1 MRKLTVILALLLCIG
16 FLVAQQTINFQSADN
31 ASAYTYSGSMNNVEK
46 LKINTYIWGQI
57 HKPGLYIV
65 PDDTDLLKLLS
76 LAGGPTEDAKLNK
89 IRIIRPT
96 NNGKKVIFVN
106 LKKYIDTGDENL
118 IPVLMPGDTIVV
130 AGTIWYAVTRFTS
143 FVADVAVLITVYAT
157 LSTLNK

>member
-1 MRKLTVILALLLCIG
+1 MRKFTVLIGLLLCMT
-16 FLVAQQTINFQSADN
+16 FLIAQPTINFQSADN

-57 HKPGLYIV
+57 RKPGLYIV

-96 NNGKKVIFVN
+96 NDGKKVIFVN

-118 IPVLMPGDTIVV
+118 IPVLMPGDTVVV
-130 AGTIWYAVTRFTS
+130 AGTIWYAITRFTG
-143 FVADVAVLITVYAT
+143 FVADVAILITVYAT
-157 LSTLNK
+157 FSSLNE

>member
-1 MRKLTVILALLLCIG
+1 VRKLTVILALLLCIG

-57 HKPGLYIV
+57 RQPGLYIV